1 MDLKEIM
8 FYSSVLVFTV
18 GYLSFKYYE
27 KKYESFT
34 KDQPD
39 EEE

>member
-34 KDQPD
+34 KNQSD